1 MAQVINI
8 FNFLKEYNLLS
19 NPVVTELDKQK
30 WSLDLSDIPIIDEI
44 ESVFHG
50 NEMDELIFLKVVK
63 PSLEPCP
70 KPDESLLE
78 WIESDWQRLSVA
90 EVHHKDKISRE
101 QLDEEDEP
109 FYIEEFFGD
118 DENRTVLFSKWIA
131 QRESWRQVE
140 IPREKGLNLYNKLFR
155 LYSDMKK
162 EAESVELII
171 GDGIINWYSDE
182 RVIDHPV
189 LLQKV
194 ILEFEPEK
202 PMFII
207 RCEEIK
213 TEIYSAMLRVL
224 SSVNQ
229 KMLTDIMLDVE
240 QQNYHLPEIENTH
253 GLFQRLI
260 HIIDEKGEFVEKAS
274 SSSVHHAQIISRP
287 VLFLRK
293 RTLGYSAFLEN
304 IIAEINEKGE
314 TILPDFFDTMAG
326 NHKEEQTYETINDGW
341 NHSGIDKDILLT
353 LPANN
358 EQLKIIK
365 YLDRYGAVL
374 VQGPPGTGKTHTI
387 ANLIGHL
394 LSQGNSVL
402 VTSHTEKALT
412 VLKDKV
418 YKDEYNKELNLQSLC
433 ISLLSTKSQKNEMD
447 EAINEI
453 ASKGTTLD
461 LHEAELR
468 ITRLKKERAALI
480 EESKSKS
487 EQLLEIRAMEYKD
500 IVYDNETITPIEAAK
515 YIKAGE
521 SEFDIIPGNTRDDTV
536 GFPLTEEELHF
547 LYKSNEEISIAE
559 EDLLRATLPEFKN
572 IWTIEEFDGVVNKLK
587 DLEIRKSKYESS
599 IEFKDIMTL
608 QDCES
613 LIGHAEKLKAELNGF
628 SELQR
633 YLLNKTIQDPVYPK
647 LWDGVLKSFDQL
659 YREFDDIKVIKFD
672 YDFTYDAGL
681 VTSDNLTVLQEIIET
696 GKEVPVNRLNGI
708 IRPKWNAIKKG
719 INNDGKAIEML
730 DEYVAISKLFTYE
743 IDKKNLIKQINKLL
757 VETAVQIDPDDS
769 MFEIKSAQQKENLQ
783 IAMAWYKD
791 NWESFVETFGTFLIA
806 QEQWKCRN
814 IVNLS
819 EPFQWILDVLENEII
834 TELVYKKNTIE
845 LGQMM
850 DKLNQYID
858 FLEDYQNQNEVLDH
872 LISSVKKLD
881 IADYTLSYNTISSIL
896 RKSSILQKR
905 QVIIDKIS
913 HLAPIWAIEIKS
925 RKGIHG
931 YSEPPKEIIAAWKWR
946 QLVNQIERI
955 DAYDPNK
962 IQQEINQINEKLLK
976 NARLLAYESAWFE
989 KIKSRTPKQ
998 AQAIEGWRTTIR
1010 QIGKGTGKKAPEL
1023 MKKARELMPLCQS
1036 AIPVWIMP
1044 LNRVVENFDPR
1055 NNKFDVVII
1064 DEASQS
1070 DILALGA
1077 LYIGKKIIIVGD
1089 DEQVSPD
1096 SVGIKK
1102 NEVDALIE
1110 MYLQG
1115 IPNSHLFNGQTS
1127 LYDMAKSS
1135 GFKPLMLTEHFRCL
1149 PEIIEFSNA
1158 LSYNG
1163 RIKPLRDSTKVTI
1176 KPPVIEYRVKNGIRN
1191 NKKVNEVEAK
1201 HIASLV
1207 CAMVENPLYANMTIG
1222 VISLLGIEQSYEV
1235 DRMLQT
1241 YLSPIDYEN
1250 RRIQCGTPP
1259 QFQGDERDVI
1269 ILSIV
1274 DSPNENGGPIRLLS
1288 EDGRN
1293 DMYRKRYNVAAS
1305 RAKDQLWVVHS
1316 LNPEIDLKPDDIR
1329 LRLIKHAQNPRIA
1342 ADDARLESAE
1352 SPFEKEVMKA
1362 LLNKGYKVIP
1372 QLKVG
1377 SYRIDMVIEDGD
1389 KRIAIECDGEKWH
1402 TQNDLPNDLKRQ
1414 AILERLGWK
1423 FIRIRGSAYYR
1434 NPEETMD
1441 VVFEELEKNDI
1452 NPNYSSM
1459 KLENALIDEKADK
1472 IIESIKSKAA
1482 EIRREWNLDLE
1493 EVITDSEIIESA
1505 QVEVASD
1512 DHHNKRSHK
1521 NESEPNSKEIGTK
1534 NIVNK
1539 ETQQDQITF
1548 PEFQIEDNQLNL
1560 DDLEEPKNQV
1570 QHLKLANNESD
1581 LDQNAWFY
1589 PKHEPEVLYFAEA
1602 EDNALSQENQAK
1614 ETVDPKPAF
1623 DFRNKEFQSTSNHHE
1638 HPVNHKLNKT
1648 DTKEIK
1654 IEENHRKVQPE
1665 RDKMKPLFDFRK
1677 K

>member
-1 MAQVINI
+1 MAQAINI

-30 WSLDLSDIPIIDEI
+30 WSLDLSNIPIIDEI

-50 NEMDELIFLKVVK
+50 NEMDELIFLKVIK

-78 WIESDWQRLSVA
+78 WIEIDWQRLSIA

-101 QLDEEDEP
+101 QLDEDGEVSYVEEDFE
-109 FYIEEFFGD
+109 D
-118 DENRTVLFSKWIA
+118 DVNRISLYGKWVL
-131 QRESWRQVE
+131 QRESWREVE

-171 GDGIINWYSDE
+171 GDGIINWQSDD
-182 RVIDHPV
+182 RLIDHPV
-189 LLQKV
+189 LIQKV
-194 ILEFEPEK
+194 TLDFEPEK
-202 PMFII
+202 PMFVIK
-207 RCEEIK
+207 CEEIK

-224 SSVNQ
+224 TSVNQ
-229 KMLTDIMLDVE
+229 KMLTDVMQDVE
-240 QQNYHLPEIENTH
+240 QQNYHLPEFENTH
-253 GLFQRLI
+253 GLFHRLI
-260 HIIDEKGEFVEKAS
+260 HIIDEKGEFVEEVS
-274 SSSVHHAQIISRP
+274 SLVHHAQIISSP

-314 TILPDFFDTMAG
+314 TILPAFFDTMAG
-326 NHKEEQTYETINDGW
+326 NHKEEQNYESIGDGW

-433 ISLLSTKSQKNEMD
+433 ISLLSSKSQKNEMD

-461 LHEAELR
+461 LHEAEQR
-468 ITRLKKERAALI
+468 IHRLKKERATLI
-480 EESKSKS
+480 EESQLRST
-487 EQLLEIRAMEYKD
+487 QLLEIRAMEYKD

-521 SEFDIIPGNTRDDTV
+521 STLDIIPGKTTDDTI
-536 GFPLTEEELHF
+536 GFPLTEEEIHF
-547 LYKSNEEISIAE
+547 LYNSNKEISLE
-559 EDLLRATLPEFKN
+559 EEALLVAKLPELDYV
-572 IWTIEEFDGVVNKLK
+572 WTVEQFEGFVK
-587 DLEIRKSKYESS
+587 DLNDFEIKKNS
-599 IEFKDIMTL
+599 IKPTIDFQDIISL
-608 QDCES
+608 KDCES
-613 LIGHAEKLKAELNGF
+613 LVSHAEQLKNELNSF
-628 SELQR
+628 SEIQR
-633 YLLNKTIQDPVYPK
+633 YLLTKTIQDPVYPR
-647 LWDGVLKSFDQL
+647 LWDGVLTNFDQL
-659 YREFDDIKVIKFD
+659 YKEFENIKVIKFEN
-672 YDFTYDAGL
+672 DFTYGSEI
-681 VTSDNLTVLQEIIET
+681 VTIDNLTVLNKIIDT
-696 GKEVPVNRLNGI
+696 GKETPVNKLNALFK
-708 IRPKWNAIKKG
+708 PKWNAIKNS
-719 INNDGKAIEML
+719 INNDGKSIEKIEEYIAIQK
-730 DEYVAISKLFTYE
+730 IFTYE
-743 IDKKNLIKQINKLL
+743 IDRKNHIKQINKLL
-757 VETAVQIDPDDS
+757 AETTLQINVEDP
-769 MFEIKSAQQKENLQ
+769 MFEMKGAQQKGSLQ
-783 IAMAWYKD
+783 YAMNWFKEK
-791 NWESFVETFGTFLIA
+791 WESFAENFGAFIA
-806 QEQWKCRN
+806 NQEQWKDMN
-814 IVNLS
+814 MVNLS
-819 EPFQWILDVLENEII
+819 DPFQWLLDILNDIVFVELNYKINLLKLEEK
-834 TELVYKKNTIE
+834 TVELNK
-845 LGQMM
+845 
-850 DKLNQYID
+850 YIV
-858 FLEDYQNQNEVLDH
+858 FLDAYQNQNDVLDK
-872 LISSVKKLD
+872 LINSVKKLSVE
-881 IADYTLSYNTISSIL
+881 DYSSTYNKISSIL
-896 RKSSILQKR
+896 RKTAVLQKR
-905 QVIIDKIS
+905 QLIIAQIS
-913 HLAPIWAIEIKS
+913 QLAPVWGIEIKN
-925 RKGIHG
+925 RKDIHG
-931 YSEPPKEIIAAWKWR
+931 NSEPPKDIEAAWKWR

-962 IQQEINQINEKLLK
+962 IQKEINQINVRLLK

-1023 MKKARELMPLCQS
+1023 MRKARELMPLCQS

-1096 SVGIKK
+1096 SVGINK

-1110 MYLQG
+1110 MFLKG

-1163 RIKPLRDSTKVTI
+1163 RIKPLRDSTKVKI
-1176 KPPVIEYRVKNGIRN
+1176 KPPVIEYRVKNGVRN
-1191 NKKVNEVEAK
+1191 SKKVNEEEAK

-1207 CAMVENPLYANMTIG
+1207 CSMIENPLYANKTIG
-1222 VISLLGIEQSYEV
+1222 VISMLGTEQSYEV
-1235 DRMLQT
+1235 DRFLQT
-1241 YLSPIDYEN
+1241 NLSPIDYEN

-1259 QFQGDERDVI
+1259 QFQGDERDII

-1274 DSPNENGGPIRLLS
+1274 DSPNEKGGPIRLLS

-1305 RAKDQLWVVHS
+1305 RAKDQMWVVHS

-1329 LRLIKHAQNPRIA
+1329 LRLIKHAQNPYIA
-1342 ADDARLESAE
+1342 AEDARLESAE
-1352 SPFEKEVMKA
+1352 SPFEEEVMKT
-1362 LLNKGYKVIP
+1362 LFNKGYHVIP

-1402 TQNDLPNDLKRQ
+1402 TQDDLPNDLKRQ
-1414 AILERLGWK
+1414 ALLERLGWR

-1434 NPEETMD
+1434 NPIDTMEE
-1441 VVFEELEKNDI
+1441 VFEELKKNNI
-1452 NPNYSSM
+1452 YPNYIQMNSESN
-1459 KLENALIDEKADK
+1459 EIDEKDQT
-1472 IIESIKSKAA
+1472 IITGIKLRAA
-1482 EIRREWNLDLE
+1482 EIRREWNPDNIEIESIE
-1493 EVITDSEIIESA
+1493 EATTPELKEELLIPTEVDIEKKDEFYQYESEIKVNDI
-1505 QVEVASD
+1505 
-1512 DHHNKRSHK
+1512 NK
-1521 NESEPNSKEIGTK
+1521 SE
-1534 NIVNK
+1534 
-1539 ETQQDQITF
+1539 QIIF
-1548 PEFQIEDNQLNL
+1548 PEFEEKHNQLSI
-1560 DDLEEPKNQV
+1560 DDIYEVIDEISSVFTEGKTGDVASEEIV
-1570 QHLKLANNESD
+1570 
-1581 LDQNAWFY
+1581 Y
-1589 PKHEPEVLYFAEA
+1589 PIHKPEIHVVAEA
-1602 EDNALSQENQAK
+1602 PTTSDKSISQVENSSS
-1614 ETVDPKPAF
+1614 KPAF
-1623 DFRNKEFQSTSNHHE
+1623 DFRSKNQGKRDVNKEKSRANIKEAPVEQAIKAVEEKSQS
-1638 HPVNHKLNKT
+1638 KK
-1648 DTKEIK
+1648 D
-1654 IEENHRKVQPE
+1654 R
-1665 RDKMKPLFDFRK
+1665 MKPLFDFRK